1 MNWKYYHNS
10 KCSKSRQGLEFL
22 KNKGLE
28 VEVVEYMKTPL
39 ESSELIELLKLL
51 KDDENYFIRKKEE
64 AYKELSSTE
73 LSVELWANEILK
85 SPKLL
90 ERPILSNGVK
100 AVIGRPTENLEKI
113 L

>member
-22 KNKGLE
+22 KNKDLE
-28 VEVVEYMKTPL
+28 VEVVEYMKTSL

-64 AYKELSSTE
+64 AYKALSSTE
-73 LSVELWANEILK
+73 LSIEQWANEIVK